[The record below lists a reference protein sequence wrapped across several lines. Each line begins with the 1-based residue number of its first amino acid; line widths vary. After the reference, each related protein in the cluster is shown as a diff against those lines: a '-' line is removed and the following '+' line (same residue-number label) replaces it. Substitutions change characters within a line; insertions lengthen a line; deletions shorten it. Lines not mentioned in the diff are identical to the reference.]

1 MKYVYKF
8 YEFIVDKSKAFIDYV
23 LDRIKTMIILRE
35 QDKWMRQR
43 SQKLSKRHW
52 HEAYVEESKKIIPE
66 VWEDEETNE
75 E

>member
-35 QDKWMRQR
+35 QDKWRR
-43 SQKLSKRHW
+43 ER
-52 HEAYVEESKKIIPE
+52 
-66 VWEDEETNE
+66 
-75 E
+75 